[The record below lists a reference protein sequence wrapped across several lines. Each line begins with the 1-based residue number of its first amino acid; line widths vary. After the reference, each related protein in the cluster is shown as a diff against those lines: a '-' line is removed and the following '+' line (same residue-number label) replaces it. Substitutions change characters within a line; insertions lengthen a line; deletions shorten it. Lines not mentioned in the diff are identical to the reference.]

1 MKFRFFDFE
10 VLPNWWCCVFGDL
23 PEDWKQTGIT
33 RDIKETFVTIDSDM
47 LGARDKLMTLLYEK
61 DIVKS
66 GYNIKGYDLIIANA
80 IYQGLTP
87 REVKIISDMIINPS
101 LAYKSRENYLLSSF
115 TKRKLSNILFADL
128 MDDANGSLKEKEAIL
143 GLNIL
148 ESDVSF
154 DKQNLTSQDK
164 DSIIYYCKQ
173 DVYAAM
179 QFYMQVA
186 EPYITTKL
194 AVAEHFNIPT
204 DTAYKSTNARMVALA
219 LKAKRKSFEDAEK
232 IEIELPNKIRQYCYE
247 NVPSKILERLMTS
260 TEGFT
265 VKLFNNDVSYGNG
278 GIHSVYCKELYVES
292 DDEWTL
298 TNIDAESYYPSMLI
312 QFDTLSRAVQDRGSL
327 KYIFDERMKIKHKEN
342 KTEYDNFIQLAD
354 KLILNTTFGASG
366 NKWLD
371 LYDPHNCTKT
381 CRLGQIFL
389 TALAMKLT
397 KTVPSLKIIQTNTDG
412 ILSYF
417 RRKDIGLVRKCM
429 KEWTEISGINMEE
442 DEIQKIWQRDVNNYL
457 LVKKDGKIK
466 RKGGWLNDTIYRI
479 GSVMLSPPA
488 ALVCNK
494 AVIKYLIEGKDIIKS
509 IVSCKD
515 LGDFI
520 MICTKGPTYRG
531 TFQLMSDGTEIPLFK
546 CNRVIATK
554 DSSYGKIYKY
564 KVYKGERRIA
574 QMPNIPGKCLPVNE
588 DLEDYN
594 FNTISK
600 TIDYSYYILRAM
612 DLVNLDWQQLKG
624 NELFKTDKFNY
635 KFD

>member
-47 LGARDKLMTLLYEK
+47 SGARDKLMSLLYEK

-87 REVKIISDMIINPS
+87 PEVKIISDMIINPS
-101 LAYKSRENYLLSSF
+101 LAYESRENYLLSSF

-128 MDDANGSLKEKEAIL
+128 MDDTRGSLKEKEAIL

-154 DKQNLTSQDK
+154 DKQDLTSQDK

-179 QFYMQVA
+179 QFYMQVV
-186 EPYITTKL
+186 ESYITTKL

-204 DTAYKSTNARMVALA
+204 DTAYKSTNARMVALV

-232 IEIELPNKIRQYCYE
+232 IEIELPNKIRQYCYD

-298 TNIDAESYYPSMLI
+298 VNIDAESYYPSMLI

-342 KTEYDNFIQLAD
+342 KTEYDNFIQLAN

-417 RRKDIGLVRKCM
+417 RRKDIDLVRKCT

-494 AVIKYLIEGKDIIKS
+494 AVIKYLTEGKDIIKS

-515 LGDFI
+515 LSDFI

-531 TFQLMSDGTEIPLFK
+531 TFQLVSTGIEIPLFK

-554 DSSYGKIYKY
+554 DSYYGKIYKY
-564 KVYKGERRIA
+564 KVYKGVRHIA
-574 QMPNIPGKCLPVNE
+574 QMPNIPDKCLPVNE
-588 DLEDYN
+588 DLEDYD
-594 FNTISK
+594 FDTVSK

-612 DLVNLDWQQLKG
+612 DLVNLDWQQLKC

-635 KFD
+635 EF